1 MQKNLLITS
10 IIVLILYYFFSFL
23 ISFTM
28 LTKAVA
34 NNDSVLLKNYINE
47 DDLRNS
53 FLKDFY
59 EFSSNLISFMDKKI
73 KIKSESIEL
82 TGKLSS
88 TFLKKLFLK
97 ISNNISEDFS
107 NPETMLYFYLNSN
120 EIKIYLNKSF
130 SHFGKYSF
138 EKYLLQKK
146 QILKINRNIEVN
158 SNIVLTKEEKENILS
173 NLALRIQSRFK
184 SINYFFLIS
193 PIHFKM
199 DVNHQNIRFI
209 VILKFNGFVWKVQKI
224 KIPYSE
230 LIDLK
235 DISLDD

>member
-1 MQKNLLITS
+1 MQKNLLLIS
-10 IIVLILYYFFSFL
+10 IIILILYYFFSFL

-28 LTKAVA
+28 LTKAVV
-34 NNDSVLLKNYINE
+34 NNDSVLLRSYINE

-53 FLKDFY
+53 FFEDLY

-82 TGKLSS
+82 TGELSS
-88 TFLKKLFLK
+88 TFLKKLFLR

-107 NPETMLYFYLNSN
+107 NPDTMLYFYFNSN
-120 EIKIYLNKSF
+120 EINTYLNKSF

-146 QILKINRNIEVN
+146 KNLKINRNIEVK
-158 SNIVLTKEEKENILS
+158 SNNEVTKEEKENSLS
-173 NLALRIQSRFK
+173 KLALRIQSRFK
-184 SINYFFLIS
+184 SINYFFLTS

-199 DVNHQNIRFI
+199 DVKHQNIRFI
-209 VILKFNGFVWKVQKI
+209 VILKFNGYIWKVQKI
-224 KIPYSE
+224 KIPYNE
-230 LIDLK
+230 LINLK

>member
-34 NNDSVLLKNYINE
+34 NNDSVSLKNYINE

-53 FLKDFY
+53 FSKDFY
-59 EFSSNLISFMDKKI
+59 EFSSNLIRFMDKKI

-82 TGKLSS
+82 TGELSS

-107 NPETMLYFYLNSN
+107 NTETMLYFYLNSN

-158 SNIVLTKEEKENILS
+158 SNNVSTKEEKENILS
-173 NLALRIQSRFK
+173 NLPLRIQSRFK

-230 LIDLK
+230 LINLK